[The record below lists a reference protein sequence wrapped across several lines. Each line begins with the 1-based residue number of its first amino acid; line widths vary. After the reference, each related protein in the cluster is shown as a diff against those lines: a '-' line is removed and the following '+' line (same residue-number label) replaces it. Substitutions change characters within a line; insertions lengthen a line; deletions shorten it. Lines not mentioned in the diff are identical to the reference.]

1 MVITDLN
8 MPSMNGTTL
17 GAKMLK
23 IRPELRLILA
33 TGYSANL
40 DEAAAQKLGFS
51 GLLPKPNDYRKL
63 GEAAQ
68 LVLHPRVEQAG

>member
-8 MPSMNGTTL
+8 ISSMNGTDL
-17 GAKMLK
+17 GAEMLK
-23 IRPELRLILA
+23 IRPELRIILA

-51 GLLPKPNDYRKL
+51 ELLLKPYDYRKL

-68 LVLHPRVEQAG
+68 RVLQPRVEQAG